1 MDQQYNSLRLV
12 PKMTTNLK
20 HQLTKQIQHFLITM
34 SMKTIFSF
42 LVCESISPRGLC
54 GSLRSR
60 VNWEQNLLME
70 PNRPETLTNQIKPL
84 RSRSAGFS
92 STVYG

>member
-1 MDQQYNSLRLV
+1 MDQLYNSLPLV
-12 PKMTTNLK
+12 PKKTTNLK

-34 SMKTIFSF
+34 KAIFSF
-42 LVCESISPRGLC
+42 LVRESISPRGLC
-54 GSLRSR
+54 GSVRSR